1 MTDSND
7 SPEPARKSGGGSQP
21 ADQRHYVAG
30 SPSGPVPPPVVEPPA
45 HDIAEFRGLRRREL
59 DPISERLGR
68 FRKMP
73 WARLWGAVSSLLIGG
88 AVGGAVAAVQ
98 MDAETDKA
106 LYWGVV
112 GAAFIIGLL
121 AAAAAFTTNDE
132 RADSVGCIKEDLDRL
147 LASDDDEST

>member
-1 MTDSND
+1 
-7 SPEPARKSGGGSQP
+7 
-21 ADQRHYVAG
+21 
-30 SPSGPVPPPVVEPPA
+30 
-45 HDIAEFRGLRRREL
+45 
-59 DPISERLGR
+59 
-68 FRKMP
+68 
-73 WARLWGAVSSLLIGG
+73 
-88 AVGGAVAAVQ
+88 